1 MLLLNRN
8 PKHEI
13 SAQARKFQN
22 ILISLSGSDVL
33 FGFNPKVIQS
43 LGEDGD
49 YRKLINFYSDS
60 ITKTYNLDLKSNFN
74 KLNQKIELSN
84 EQRKVFETFIE
95 FLLSI
100 GISEEKIIVEDSI
113 EEEIIVG
120 RRYHSGTKMI
130 SINSFGDIMFSKSGK
145 DKCEDS
151 REFIDFEQFDAE
163 SLAYK
168 FLS

>member
-74 KLNQKIELSN
+74 KLN
-84 EQRKVFETFIE
+84 
-95 FLLSI
+95 
-100 GISEEKIIVEDSI
+100 
-113 EEEIIVG
+113 
-120 RRYHSGTKMI
+120 
-130 SINSFGDIMFSKSGK
+130 
-145 DKCEDS
+145 
-151 REFIDFEQFDAE
+151 IDFHGII
-163 SLAYK
+163 LP
-168 FLS
+168 LL